1 VNLILASRWT
11 THPDHLAAKAWI
23 DSADK
28 FYTTAIVELGFVRI
42 SLSGAYRASWD
53 ETQETLKKLHGRPGY
68 QFLVDD
74 ADGTAAPE
82 TGSKDTTDAHL
93 VTLARRHG
101 LSPLGAL
108 IEGRD
113 GVLYGM
119 SYSGGSSGVGAIFK
133 LDQAGTNYGVW
144 RGFLSSGGD
153 GQNPRGG
160 LVLGRDGAFYGTTW
174 NGGQSGVGTVF
185 QIYPPETPQMLG
197 TVMTGT
203 TAQVWFSGV
212 SGYQYQVL
220 RSTNLV
226 NWAGL
231 GTVPMPVS
239 GVCTN
244 VDPAAP
250 LAGAFY
256 RAAWVP

>member
-101 LSPLGAL
+101 LKLATLDGTLLAKPWAAGVAENPL
-108 IEGRD
+108 
-113 GVLYGM
+113 V
-119 SYSGGSSGVGAIFK
+119 
-133 LDQAGTNYGVW
+133 
-144 RGFLSSGGD
+144 
-153 GQNPRGG
+153 
-160 LVLGRDGAFYGTTW
+160 
-174 NGGQSGVGTVF
+174 
-185 QIYPPETPQMLG
+185 QI
-197 TVMTGT
+197 VK
-203 TAQVWFSGV
+203 S
-212 SGYQYQVL
+212 
-220 RSTNLV
+220 
-226 NWAGL
+226 
-231 GTVPMPVS
+231 
-239 GVCTN
+239 
-244 VDPAAP
+244 
-250 LAGAFY
+250 
-256 RAAWVP
+256 